1 MITCITPTRD
11 RSHIFPEIITCI
23 NNQTVKPDKWII
35 VDDGVIPLDKDT
47 LVLSTVSIDYVRM
60 PVPYP
65 GVKTHTINARAG
77 LHRVS
82 EGSVFIIDDDD
93 YYAPTYIEKMCNY
106 LKVYDIVG
114 TCKEIEYSLR
124 SGGGYQEIY
133 RSRFTTN
140 HHTCFNTSILDH
152 IHKVIDY
159 DNDPRMDLHVWDHIK
174 TKTSVRWCM
183 PVFNPYICVSF
194 KQWPDVYNGYCR
206 NHRKSFLGS
215 SDPHLISL
223 KNLLGEDFERYS
235 KYIH

>member
-11 RSHIFPEIITCI
+11 RSHIFPEIVTCI

-35 VDDGVIPLDKDT
+35 VDDGTKPLSDDI
-47 LVLSTVSIDYVRM
+47 LSLSNVQVDYIRM
-60 PVPYP
+60 PIPP
-65 GVKTHTINARAG
+65 KHLKTHTINARAG

-93 YYAPTYIEKMCNY
+93 YYAPTYIEKMSEY
-106 LKVYDIVG
+106 LSDHDIVG
-114 TCKEIEYSLR
+114 TSKEIEYSLHID
-124 SGGGYQEIY
+124 GGYQEIN
-133 RSRFTTN
+133 RHRFTTN
-140 HHTCFNTSILDH
+140 HHTGFNTSILNH
-152 IHKVIDY
+152 IYDVIDNS
-159 DNDPRMDLHVWDHIK
+159 DDPRMDLLVWDHIK
-174 TKTSVRWCM
+174 KNTYVKWAM

-194 KQWPDVYNGYCR
+194 KQWPDVHNGYCK

-223 KNLLGEDFERYS
+223 KNLLGSDFDRYA